1 MGLTVHY
8 TTFFCSLLIPNR
20 NLSNLLCISLIF
32 TGRENRDLDI
42 LIFKEVLDNM
52 ARVDRVLTKPGGSL
66 LMAGQSGAG
75 RRTAVLLVAHM
86 HMMQLCSPKVFR
98 GYSMKHFK
106 NDLKHVSITGK
117 KLWFSPK
124 KFEPITNYQK
134 WHSRKKNCFLQN
146 C

>member
-1 MGLTVHY
+1 
-8 TTFFCSLLIPNR
+8 
-20 NLSNLLCISLIF
+20 
-32 TGRENRDLDI
+32 
-42 LIFKEVLDNM
+42 
-52 ARVDRVLTKPGGSL
+52 
-66 LMAGQSGAG
+66 MAGQSGAG

-124 KFEPITNYQK
+124 NLNQLQIIKNGIAEKKIVSFKIVEPNIILPK
-134 WHSRKKNCFLQN
+134 MA
-146 C
+146 

>member
-1 MGLTVHY
+1 
-8 TTFFCSLLIPNR
+8 
-20 NLSNLLCISLIF
+20 
-32 TGRENRDLDI
+32 
-42 LIFKEVLDNM
+42 
-52 ARVDRVLTKPGGSL
+52 
-66 LMAGQSGAG
+66 MAGQSGAG

-134 WHSRKKNCFLQN
+134 WHSRKKKLFPSKLLNQISYYQKWHNRRKKNCFLKN

>member
-1 MGLTVHY
+1 
-8 TTFFCSLLIPNR
+8 
-20 NLSNLLCISLIF
+20 
-32 TGRENRDLDI
+32 
-42 LIFKEVLDNM
+42 M

-124 KFEPITNYQK
+124 KFEPITNDQK
-134 WHSRKKNCFLQN
+134 WHNRKKNCFLN
-146 C
+146 FFEPITYLLSKMA